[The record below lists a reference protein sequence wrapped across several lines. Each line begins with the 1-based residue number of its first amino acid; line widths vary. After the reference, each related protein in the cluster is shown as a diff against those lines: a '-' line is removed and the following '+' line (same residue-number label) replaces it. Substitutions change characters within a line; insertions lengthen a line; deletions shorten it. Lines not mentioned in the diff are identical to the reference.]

1 VETTEWNLN
10 GTPAKP
16 RRMSASMAFH
26 SAKRKVCLVIGT
38 IVLYDDNHSMTED
51 RYITIGFSDRGR
63 LLTVVY
69 TERDGKT
76 RIISAR
82 TATKSEAE
90 AYAKA

>member
-1 VETTEWNLN
+1 MEFEWD
-10 GTPAKP
+10 
-16 RRMSASMAFH
+16 ASKA
-26 SAKRKVCLVIGT
+26 AANVRKHGVSFREAESVFGDRNA
-38 IVLYDDNHSMTED
+38 IVLYDDNHSITED
-51 RYITIGFSDRGR
+51 RYISIGFSDRGR